1 METAVFQSCD
11 LRDNAT
17 QLVYRPSVKPQEN
30 SPPPQIVRQDPDKAD
45 AEDTEL
51 ANVFKQKMTLSS
63 SKSLTL
69 LTDTSTDPKVIQTMD
84 RPLEGSGQIL
94 SGTASRQEPSQTSGA
109 YHGTRSRTGDKP
121 LQTDDQGATP
131 KSAIKQFSYKN
142 MDYFYAFVLPFDY
155 SDSPSHR
162 LIKLGYSYDP
172 GQRLYQF
179 GNAFDKQSPS
189 DDFKCNFGI
198 KQGDSAAE
206 TIQKARE
213 CSKFLFIVACRGS
226 EDWKRGEDSL
236 RGLLGQPILNDF
248 ISKFLRSVPDPDC
261 LKKDC
266 ALTEWVTCT
275 EGNVQKVRRAFTSNQ
290 LNSDTGG
297 DEC

>member
-1 METAVFQSCD
+1 METAEFQNCD
-11 LRDNAT
+11 LHDNAT
-17 QLVYRPSVKPQEN
+17 PSVKLQEN
-30 SPPPQIVRQDPDKAD
+30 SPPPQVVRQDPDKAD

-63 SKSLTL
+63 SESPTL
-69 LTDTSTDPKVIQTMD
+69 LTDTSNDPKVIQTMD

-121 LQTDDQGATP
+121 LKTDDQGATP
-131 KSAIKQFSYKN
+131 KSAIKRRSDKDV
-142 MDYFYAFVLPFDY
+142 DYFYAFVLPFDY

-162 LIKLGYSYDP
+162 LIKVGHSYDP

-179 GNAFDKQSPS
+179 GNAFDKQAPS
-189 DDFKCNFGI
+189 DDLKCNFGI
-198 KQGDSAAE
+198 KRGNSAVE
-206 TIQKARE
+206 TIRKARE
-213 CSKFLFIVACRGS
+213 CSKFLFIVACRKS

-248 ISKFLRSVPDPDC
+248 ISTFLKSVPDP
-261 LKKDC
+261 
-266 ALTEWVTCT
+266 
-275 EGNVQKVRRAFTSNQ
+275 
-290 LNSDTGG
+290 
-297 DEC
+297 